1 MTGLAA
7 ILCTCGHSAYWHYP
21 GDAHA
26 HLETQGQGRCDK
38 CDCPKFSLARID
50 TYESLRGEIARLR
63 EDRATAAD
71 VEAAAEAIMAS
82 YRKFQ
87 RGDRKALE
95 RQRSTARKQAR
106 LALAAVFS
114 EVEDG

>member
-1 MTGLAA
+1 MARQAMPSLLGGLGA
-7 ILCTCGHSAYWHYP
+7 P
-21 GDAHA
+21 GDA
-26 HLETQGQGRCDK
+26 
-38 CDCPKFSLARID
+38 CPAI
-50 TYESLRGEIARLR
+50 EPGEKEVRVR

-71 VEAAAEAIMAS
+71 IEAATEAIMAS
-82 YRKFQ
+82 YRNPQ